1 MQEQFLEHWGLNG
14 TESTD
19 MQFISAMFNWPYPLV
34 RLPSVIQP
42 GESGEFRFAA
52 LNTKN
57 STTHNE

>member
-1 MQEQFLEHWGLNG
+1 MQEQLIELWGLND
-14 TESTD
+14 TVSAD
-19 MQFISAMFNWPYPLV
+19 MQFISAMFNWHYPLV

-42 GESGEFRFAA
+42 GEDGAYRFAA